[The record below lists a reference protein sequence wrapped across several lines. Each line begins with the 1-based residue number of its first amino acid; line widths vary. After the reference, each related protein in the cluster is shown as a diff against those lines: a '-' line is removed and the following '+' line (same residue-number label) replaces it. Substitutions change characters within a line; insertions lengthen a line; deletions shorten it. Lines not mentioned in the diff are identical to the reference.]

1 MKISKTSWFE
11 YSIKISPDPKS
22 QKARVKRR
30 ILDLFE
36 QSAEGAPYRDSMVH
50 DGSQRL
56 VSARKLPQPLQ
67 GSVRFFE
74 QDEAGPRANADQY
87 TVEVVFGKELL
98 TAPLKQYVAG
108 VTIILGVFLMALSQA
123 NRRN

>member
-1 MKISKTSWFE
+1 
-11 YSIKISPDPKS
+11 
-22 QKARVKRR
+22 
-30 ILDLFE
+30 
-36 QSAEGAPYRDSMVH
+36 MVH